1 MKDNEY
7 VVKMYTTTYNDV
19 YKVILNDISNKKLY
33 DYDLYNSLDIE
44 VIGNSNTLDK
54 LYIKE

>member
-7 VVKMYTTTYNDV
+7 VVKMYTTSYNDV

>member
-1 MKDNEY
+1 
-7 VVKMYTTTYNDV
+7 MYTTTYNDV

>member
-1 MKDNEY
+1 
-7 VVKMYTTTYNDV
+7 MYFSVTYKGSDI
-19 YKVILNDISNKKLY
+19 YKTVLDDISDKKLY

-44 VIGNSNTLDK
+44 VIGNSNTLNK